1 MDNVYS
7 GSNYD
12 ETPSSI
18 NGGGGIT
25 MQQKVKEVTNRV
37 GQQASVLKDRIN
49 EQAGQVGN
57 QLAQRIDYARG
68 KTSTR
73 LRNTSQ
79 RLHNLAVYVE
89 EHDAKDISQAALRST
104 RDIIRKNPGRSI
116 VIGLIAGLLL
126 GRALRGFRR

>member
-7 GSNYD
+7 GGSNYE

-18 NGGGGIT
+18 NGGGTT
-25 MQQKVKEVTNRV
+25 MQQKVREVTDKV
-37 GQQASVLKDRIN
+37 GQQASALKERIN

-68 KTSTR
+68 KTSSR

-89 EHDAKDISQAALRST
+89 EHDARDISQAAMRSA
-104 RDIIRKNPGRSI
+104 RDAIRKNPGRSI
-116 VIGLIAGLLL
+116 IIGLVAG
-126 GRALRGFRR
+126 